1 MSRTGIL
8 ADVAAGRPGA
18 MEACIA
24 EFTGLVWA
32 LATRMSPVREDA
44 EEGVQEVFIDVWK
57 HASRFD
63 PATSS
68 EATFVALLARRRL
81 IDRHRRRTC
90 RPCFTSMDAVDE
102 PLLPA
107 CGDAL
112 EVGDEADGIRRLMA
126 RLRPEE
132 RQVLELAIG
141 EGLSQSAIAERI
153 GMPVGTV
160 KSLARRG
167 LIRLRELVQ
176 ETRQSVEVATP

>member
-1 MSRTGIL
+1 
-8 ADVAAGRPGA
+8 
-18 MEACIA
+18 
-24 EFTGLVWA
+24 
-32 LATRMSPVREDA
+32 MSPGREDA

-81 IDRHRRRTC
+81 IDRHRRRAC
-90 RPCFTSMDAVDE
+90 RPGFASVQSLADV
-102 PLLPA
+102 PA
-107 CGDAL
+107 TASGAAIDTIDTA
-112 EVGDEADGIRRLMA
+112 DEADGIRRLLG

-141 EGLSQSAIAERI
+141 AGLSQPAIAERMGI
-153 GMPVGTV
+153 PVGTV

-176 ETRQSVEVATP
+176 ETRQSIEVATP